1 MVWYYILSYA
11 SLIIIVPGVIFAFV
25 AQLLV
30 RSAYKKYSKVEA
42 RSGWTADDMSRMFME
57 RYDCNGV
64 VVEPIKGDLTDNYNP
79 STDVISLSE
88 TVYGKSTIAALGVA
102 AHECGHARQ
111 QHEGSFMMALRKV
124 LVPATNIGSNLAV
137 PLVIIGLL
145 LEFWLGTVVGTY
157 FWVAGVVLYSMSTLF
172 ALVTLP
178 VEIGAS
184 SRAMKMLDEQNVLEK
199 DERRGARKVL
209 SAAALTY
216 VAALLVSLLY
226 LLRFLII
233 IAGTRRKKTLATGD
247 CV

>member
-1 MVWYYILSYA
+1 MIWYYILSYA

-64 VVEPIKGDLTDNYNP
+64 TVEPIKGDLTDNYNP
-79 STDVISLSE
+79 SSDVISLSE

-137 PLVIIGLL
+137 PLVILGLL

-157 FWVAGVVLYSMSTLF
+157 FWVAGVVLYSMSTIF

-184 SRAMKMLDEQNVLEK
+184 SRAMKMLEEQNVLEK

-233 IAGTRRKKTLATGD
+233 IAGTRRKKR
-247 CV
+247 

>member
-64 VVEPIKGDLTDNYNP
+64 VVKPIKGDLTDNYNP

-233 IAGTRRKKTLATGD
+233 IAGTRRKKR
-247 CV
+247 

>member
-1 MVWYYILSYA
+1 MIWYYILSYA

-64 VVEPIKGDLTDNYNP
+64 TVEPIKGDLTDNYNP

-137 PLVIIGLL
+137 PLVILGLL

-157 FWVAGVVLYSMSTLF
+157 FWVAGVVLYSMSTIF

-184 SRAMKMLDEQNVLEK
+184 SRAMKMLEEQNVLEK

-209 SAAALTY
+209 SAAGLTY

-233 IAGTRRKKTLATGD
+233 IAGTRRKKR
-247 CV
+247 

>member
-1 MVWYYILSYA
+1 MIWYYILSYA

-30 RSAYKKYSKVEA
+30 RSAHKKYSKVEA

-64 VVEPIKGDLTDNYNP
+64 TVEPIKGDLTDNYNP

-137 PLVIIGLL
+137 PLVILGLL

-157 FWVAGVVLYSMSTLF
+157 FWVAGVVLYSLSTIF

-184 SRAMKMLDEQNVLEK
+184 SRAMKMLEEQNVLEK

-233 IAGTRRKKTLATGD
+233 IAGTRRKKR
-247 CV
+247 

>member
-1 MVWYYILSYA
+1 MIWYYILSYA

-64 VVEPIKGDLTDNYNP
+64 TVDPIKGDLTDNYNP

-137 PLVIIGLL
+137 PLVILGLL

-157 FWVAGVVLYSMSTLF
+157 FWVAGVVLYSMSTIF

-184 SRAMKMLDEQNVLEK
+184 SRAMKMLEEQNVLEK

-233 IAGTRRKKTLATGD
+233 IAGTRRKKR
-247 CV
+247 

>member
-1 MVWYYILSYA
+1 MIWYYILSYA

-57 RYDCNGV
+57 RYECNGV
-64 VVEPIKGDLTDNYNP
+64 TVEPIKGDLTDNYNP

-137 PLVIIGLL
+137 PLVILGLL

-157 FWVAGVVLYSMSTLF
+157 FWVAGVVLYSMSTIF

-184 SRAMKMLDEQNVLEK
+184 SRAMKMLEEQNVLEK
-199 DERRGARKVL
+199 DERRSARKVL

-233 IAGTRRKKTLATGD
+233 IAGTRRKKR
-247 CV
+247 

>member
-1 MVWYYILSYA
+1 MIWYYILSYA

-64 VVEPIKGDLTDNYNP
+64 TVEPIKGDLTDNYNP

-137 PLVIIGLL
+137 PLVILGLL

-157 FWVAGVVLYSMSTLF
+157 FWVAGVVLYSMSTIF

-184 SRAMKMLDEQNVLEK
+184 SRAMKMLEEQNVLEK

-226 LLRFLII
+226 L
-233 IAGTRRKKTLATGD
+233 
-247 CV
+247 

>member
-1 MVWYYILSYA
+1 MIWYYILSYA

-64 VVEPIKGDLTDNYNP
+64 TVEPIKGDLTDNYNP

-137 PLVIIGLL
+137 PLVILGLL

-157 FWVAGVVLYSMSTLF
+157 FWVAGVVLYSLSTIF

-233 IAGTRRKKTLATGD
+233 IAGTRRKKR
-247 CV
+247 

>member
-1 MVWYYILSYA
+1 MIWYYILSYA

-64 VVEPIKGDLTDNYNP
+64 TVEPIKGDLTDNYNP

-137 PLVIIGLL
+137 PLVILGLL

-157 FWVAGVVLYSMSTLF
+157 FWVAGVVLYSMSTIF

-184 SRAMKMLDEQNVLEK
+184 SRAIKMLEEQNVLEK

-233 IAGTRRKKTLATGD
+233 IAGTRRKKR
-247 CV
+247 

>member
-1 MVWYYILSYA
+1 MIWYYILSYA

-42 RSGWTADDMSRMFME
+42 RSGWTADNMSRMFME

-64 VVEPIKGDLTDNYNP
+64 TVEPIKGDLTDNYNP

-137 PLVIIGLL
+137 PLVILGLL

-157 FWVAGVVLYSMSTLF
+157 FWVAGVVLYSMSTIF

-184 SRAMKMLDEQNVLEK
+184 SRAMKMLEEQNVLEK

-233 IAGTRRKKTLATGD
+233 IAGTRRKKR
-247 CV
+247 

>member
-1 MVWYYILSYA
+1 MIWYYILSYA

-64 VVEPIKGDLTDNYNP
+64 TVEPIKGDLTDNYNP

-137 PLVIIGLL
+137 PLVILGLL

-157 FWVAGVVLYSMSTLF
+157 FWVAGVVLYSLSTIF

-184 SRAMKMLDEQNVLEK
+184 SRAMKMLEEQNVLEK

-233 IAGTRRKKTLATGD
+233 IAGTRRKKR
-247 CV
+247 

>member
-1 MVWYYILSYA
+1 MIWYYILSYA

-64 VVEPIKGDLTDNYNP
+64 TVEPIKGDLTDNYNP

-137 PLVIIGLL
+137 PLVILGLL

-157 FWVAGVVLYSMSTLF
+157 FWVAGVVLYSMSTIF

-184 SRAMKMLDEQNVLEK
+184 SRAMKMLEEQNVLEK
-199 DERRGARKVL
+199 DEKRGARKVL

-233 IAGTRRKKTLATGD
+233 IAGTRRKKR
-247 CV
+247 

>member
-184 SRAMKMLDEQNVLEK
+184 QRAMKMLDEQNVLEK

-233 IAGTRRKKTLATGD
+233 IAGTRRKKR
-247 CV
+247 

>member
-1 MVWYYILSYA
+1 MIWYYILSYA
-11 SLIIIVPGVIFAFV
+11 SLIIIVPGIIFAFV

-64 VVEPIKGDLTDNYNP
+64 TVEPIKGDLTDNYNP

-137 PLVIIGLL
+137 PLVILGLL

-157 FWVAGVVLYSMSTLF
+157 FWVAGVVLYSMSTIF

-184 SRAMKMLDEQNVLEK
+184 SRAMKMLEEQNVLEK

-233 IAGTRRKKTLATGD
+233 IAGTRRKKR
-247 CV
+247 

>member
-1 MVWYYILSYA
+1 MIWYYILSYA

-64 VVEPIKGDLTDNYNP
+64 TVEPIKGDLTDNYNP

-137 PLVIIGLL
+137 PLVILGLL

-157 FWVAGVVLYSMSTLF
+157 FWVAGVVLYSMSTIF

-184 SRAMKMLDEQNVLEK
+184 SRAMKMLEEQNVLEK

-209 SAAALTY
+209 FAAALTY

-233 IAGTRRKKTLATGD
+233 IAGTRRKKR
-247 CV
+247 

>member
-233 IAGTRRKKTLATGD
+233 IAGTRRKKR
-247 CV
+247 

>member
-1 MVWYYILSYA
+1 
-11 SLIIIVPGVIFAFV
+11 
-25 AQLLV
+25 
-30 RSAYKKYSKVEA
+30 
-42 RSGWTADDMSRMFME
+42 
-57 RYDCNGV
+57 
-64 VVEPIKGDLTDNYNP
+64 
-79 STDVISLSE
+79 
-88 TVYGKSTIAALGVA
+88 
-102 AHECGHARQ
+102 
-111 QHEGSFMMALRKV
+111 MMALRKV
-124 LVPATNIGSNLAV
+124 LVPVTNIGSNLAV
-137 PLVIIGLL
+137 PLVVFGLL
-145 LEFWLGTVVGTY
+145 LELWIGGTTSNAGTY

-233 IAGTRRKKTLATGD
+233 IAGTRRKKR
-247 CV
+247 

>member
-1 MVWYYILSYA
+1 MIWYYILSYA

-30 RSAYKKYSKVEA
+30 RSGSKKYSKVEA

-64 VVEPIKGDLTDNYNP
+64 TVEPIKGDLTDNYNP

-137 PLVIIGLL
+137 PLVILGLL

-157 FWVAGVVLYSMSTLF
+157 FWVAGVVLYSMSTIF

-184 SRAMKMLDEQNVLEK
+184 SRAMKMLEEQNVLEK

-233 IAGTRRKKTLATGD
+233 IAGTRRKKR
-247 CV
+247 

>member
-1 MVWYYILSYA
+1 MIWYYILSYA

-64 VVEPIKGDLTDNYNP
+64 TVEPIKGDLTDNYNP
-79 STDVISLSE
+79 STEIISLSE

-137 PLVIIGLL
+137 PLVILGLL

-157 FWVAGVVLYSMSTLF
+157 FWVAGVVLYSMSTIF

-184 SRAMKMLDEQNVLEK
+184 SRAMKMLEEQNVLEK

-233 IAGTRRKKTLATGD
+233 IAGTRRKKR
-247 CV
+247 

>member
-1 MVWYYILSYA
+1 MIWYYILSYA

-64 VVEPIKGDLTDNYNP
+64 TVEPIKGDLTDNYNP

-137 PLVIIGLL
+137 PLVILGLL

-157 FWVAGVVLYSMSTLF
+157 FWVAGVVLYSMSTIF

-184 SRAMKMLDEQNVLEK
+184 SRAMKMLEEQNVLEK
-199 DERRGARKVL
+199 DERRCARKVL

-233 IAGTRRKKTLATGD
+233 IAGTRRKKR
-247 CV
+247 

>member
-1 MVWYYILSYA
+1 MIWYYILSYA
-11 SLIIIVPGVIFAFV
+11 SLIIIIPGVIFAFV

-64 VVEPIKGDLTDNYNP
+64 TVEPIKGDLTDNYNP

-137 PLVIIGLL
+137 PLVILGLL

-157 FWVAGVVLYSMSTLF
+157 FWVAGVVLYSMSTIF

-184 SRAMKMLDEQNVLEK
+184 SRAMKMLEEQNVLEK
-199 DERRGARKVL
+199 DERRGARKIL

-233 IAGTRRKKTLATGD
+233 IAGTRRKKR
-247 CV
+247 

>member
-1 MVWYYILSYA
+1 MIWYYILSYA

-64 VVEPIKGDLTDNYNP
+64 TVEPIKGDLTDNYNP

-137 PLVIIGLL
+137 PLVILGLL

-157 FWVAGVVLYSMSTLF
+157 FWVAGVVLYSMSTIF

-184 SRAMKMLDEQNVLEK
+184 SRAMKMLEEQNVLEK

-233 IAGTRRKKTLATGD
+233 IAGTRRKKRNR
-247 CV
+247 

>member
-1 MVWYYILSYA
+1 MIWYYILSYA

-64 VVEPIKGDLTDNYNP
+64 TVEPIKGDLTDNYNP
-79 STDVISLSE
+79 STDIISLSE

-137 PLVIIGLL
+137 PLVILGLL

-157 FWVAGVVLYSMSTLF
+157 FWVAGVVLYSMSTIF

-184 SRAMKMLDEQNVLEK
+184 SRAMKMLEEQNVLEK

-233 IAGTRRKKTLATGD
+233 IAGTRRKKR
-247 CV
+247 

>member
-1 MVWYYILSYA
+1 MIWYYILSYA

-64 VVEPIKGDLTDNYNP
+64 TVEPIKGDLTDNYNP

-137 PLVIIGLL
+137 PLVILGLL

-157 FWVAGVVLYSMSTLF
+157 FWVAGVVLYSMSTIF

-184 SRAMKMLDEQNVLEK
+184 SRAMKMLEEQNVLEK
-199 DERRGARKVL
+199 DERRSARKVL

-233 IAGTRRKKTLATGD
+233 IAGTRRKKR
-247 CV
+247 

>member
-1 MVWYYILSYA
+1 MIWYYILSYA

-64 VVEPIKGDLTDNYNP
+64 TVEPIKGDLTDNYNP

-137 PLVIIGLL
+137 PLVILGLL

-157 FWVAGVVLYSMSTLF
+157 FWVAGVVLYSMSTIF

-184 SRAMKMLDEQNVLEK
+184 SRAVKMLEEQNVLEK

-233 IAGTRRKKTLATGD
+233 IAGTRRKKR
-247 CV
+247 

>member
-1 MVWYYILSYA
+1 MIWYYILSYA

-42 RSGWTADDMSRMFME
+42 RSGWTADDMSHMFME

-64 VVEPIKGDLTDNYNP
+64 TVEPIKGDLTDNYNP

-137 PLVIIGLL
+137 PLVILGLL

-157 FWVAGVVLYSMSTLF
+157 FWVAGVVLYSMSTIF

-184 SRAMKMLDEQNVLEK
+184 SRAMKMLEEQNVLEK

-233 IAGTRRKKTLATGD
+233 IAGTRRKKR
-247 CV
+247 

>member
-1 MVWYYILSYA
+1 MIWYYILSYA

-64 VVEPIKGDLTDNYNP
+64 TVEPIKGDLTDNYNP

-137 PLVIIGLL
+137 PLVILGLL

-184 SRAMKMLDEQNVLEK
+184 SRAMKMLEEQNVLEK

-233 IAGTRRKKTLATGD
+233 IAGTRRKKR
-247 CV
+247 

>member
-1 MVWYYILSYA
+1 MIWYYILSYA

-42 RSGWTADDMSRMFME
+42 RSGWTTDDMSRMFME

-64 VVEPIKGDLTDNYNP
+64 TVEPIKGDLTDNYNP

-137 PLVIIGLL
+137 PLVILGLL

-157 FWVAGVVLYSMSTLF
+157 FWVAGVVLYSMSTIF

-233 IAGTRRKKTLATGD
+233 IAGTRRKKR
-247 CV
+247 

>member
-1 MVWYYILSYA
+1 MIWYYILSYA

-42 RSGWTADDMSRMFME
+42 RSSWTADDMSRMFME

-64 VVEPIKGDLTDNYNP
+64 TVEPIKGDLTDNYNP

-137 PLVIIGLL
+137 PLVILGLL

-157 FWVAGVVLYSMSTLF
+157 FWVAGVVLYSMSTIF

-184 SRAMKMLDEQNVLEK
+184 SRAMKMLEEQNVLEK

-233 IAGTRRKKTLATGD
+233 IAGTRRKKR
-247 CV
+247 

>member
-1 MVWYYILSYA
+1 MLWYYILSYA
-11 SLIIIVPGVIFAFV
+11 SLIIIVPGVIFAIV
-25 AQLLV
+25 AQVLV
-30 RSAYKKYSKVEA
+30 HSAYKKYSKVEA

-64 VVEPIKGDLTDNYNP
+64 VVQPVKGDLTDNYNP

-88 TVYGKSTIAALGVA
+88 SVYGKSTIAALGVA

-124 LVPATNIGSNLAV
+124 LVPVTNIGSNLAV
-137 PLVIIGLL
+137 PLVIVGLL
-145 LEFWLGTVVGTY
+145 LEYWLGTVVGTY
-157 FWVAGVVLYSMSTLF
+157 FWVAGVVLYSLSSLF

-184 SRAMKMLDEQNVLEK
+184 SRALKMLDEQNVLEK

-209 SAAALTY
+209 TAAALTY
-216 VAALLVSLLY
+216 VAALVVSLLY
-226 LLRFLII
+226 LLRFLLI
-233 IAGTRRKKTLATGD
+233 IAGTRKKKR
-247 CV
+247 

>member
-1 MVWYYILSYA
+1 MIWYYILSYA

-30 RSAYKKYSKVEA
+30 RSTYKKYSKVEA

-64 VVEPIKGDLTDNYNP
+64 TVEPIKGDLTDNYNP

-137 PLVIIGLL
+137 PLVILGLL

-157 FWVAGVVLYSMSTLF
+157 FWVAGVVLYSMSTIF

-184 SRAMKMLDEQNVLEK
+184 SRAMKMLEEQNVLEK

-233 IAGTRRKKTLATGD
+233 IAGTRRKKR
-247 CV
+247 

>member
-1 MVWYYILSYA
+1 MIWYYILSYA

-30 RSAYKKYSKVEA
+30 RSAHKKYSKVEA

-64 VVEPIKGDLTDNYNP
+64 TVEPIKGDLTDNYNP

-137 PLVIIGLL
+137 PLVILGLL

-157 FWVAGVVLYSMSTLF
+157 FWVAGVVLYSMSTIF

-184 SRAMKMLDEQNVLEK
+184 SRAMKMLEEQNVLEK

-233 IAGTRRKKTLATGD
+233 IAGT
-247 CV
+247 

>member
-1 MVWYYILSYA
+1 MIWYYILSYA

-137 PLVIIGLL
+137 PLVILGLL

-184 SRAMKMLDEQNVLEK
+184 SRAMKMLEEQNVLEK

-233 IAGTRRKKTLATGD
+233 IAGTRRKKR
-247 CV
+247 